1 MNAPSKAQEIKA
13 MLAAVVAFFT
23 ALWGWVGWIIF
34 LLILTIALDYVTGT
48 AAAKA
53 HGEWTSKLAR
63 EGLWHKLGEIVA
75 LLVAIL
81 CDIAVAVI
89 LHTEAAAIFDGHIPY
104 GNYITLVV
112 AAWYFFTEVGSIL
125 ENIKKLGAPIPEW
138 LISGARVLKG
148 KAEEATPIVKSE
160 NDIHS
165 NSQTE

>member
-13 MLAAVVAFFT
+13 LLAAGVAFLT

-34 LLILTIALDYVTGT
+34 LLVMAIALDYITGT

-53 HGEWTSKLAR
+53 TGEWTSKVAR

-75 LLVAIL
+75 LLVAAL
-81 CDIAVAVI
+81 CDIAISVI
-89 LHTEAAAIFDGHIPY
+89 LHTGAAQIFEGLPY

-112 AAWYFFTEVGSIL
+112 ATWYFFTEIGSIL

-148 KAEEATPIVKSE
+148 KAEEAAPIVKGIE
-160 NDIHS
+160 HS
-165 NSQTE
+165 KDSAE

>member
-1 MNAPSKAQEIKA
+1 MNAPNKAQELKA
-13 MLAAVVAFFT
+13 FLAAGVAFLT

-34 LLILTIALDYVTGT
+34 LLIMAIALDYVTGT

-53 HGEWTSKLAR
+53 TGEWTSKVAR

-75 LLVAIL
+75 LLVAAL
-81 CDIAVAVI
+81 CDIAISVI
-89 LHTEAAAIFDGHIPY
+89 LHTGAAQIFEGLPY

-112 AAWYFFTEVGSIL
+112 ATWYFFTEVGSIL

-148 KAEEATPIVKSE
+148 KAEEAAPIGGAKEDS
-160 NDIHS
+160 DQPRS
-165 NSQTE
+165 

>member
-1 MNAPSKAQEIKA
+1 MNAPTKAQEIKA
-13 MLAAVVAFFT
+13 LLAAIVAFGT
-23 ALWGWVGWIIF
+23 AIWGWVGWIIF

-53 HGEWTSKLAR
+53 CGEWTSQLAR

-89 LHTEAAAIFDGHIPY
+89 LHTEAASIFDGRIPY

-112 AAWYFFTEVGSIL
+112 ATWYFFTEVGSIL
-125 ENIKKLGAPIPEW
+125 ENIKKLGAPIPDW
-138 LISGARVLKG
+138 LITGARILKG
-148 KAEEATPIVKSE
+148 KVEEAAPITKS
-160 NDIHS
+160 DDHS
-165 NSQTE
+165 REKSD

>member
-13 MLAAVVAFFT
+13 LLAAIVAFGT

-53 HGEWTSKLAR
+53 AGEWTSKLAR
-63 EGLWHKLGEIVA
+63 DGLWHKLGEIVA

-112 AAWYFFTEVGSIL
+112 ATWYFFTEVGSIL
-125 ENIKKLGAPIPEW
+125 ENIKKLGAPIPDW

-148 KAEEATPIVKSE
+148 KAEEAAPIVKTGDHEKEKS
-160 NDIHS
+160 D
-165 NSQTE
+165 

>member
-13 MLAAVVAFFT
+13 LLAAGVAFLT

-34 LLILTIALDYVTGT
+34 LLIMAIALDYITGT

-53 HGEWTSKLAR
+53 TGEWTSKVAR

-75 LLVAIL
+75 LLVAAL
-81 CDIAVAVI
+81 CDIAISVI
-89 LHTEAAAIFDGHIPY
+89 LHTGAAQIFEGLPY

-112 AAWYFFTEVGSIL
+112 ATWYFFTEIGSIL

-148 KAEEATPIVKSE
+148 KAEEAAPIVKTGDPPSA
-160 NDIHS
+160 DK
-165 NSQTE
+165 TE

>member
-13 MLAAVVAFFT
+13 FLAAGVAFLT

-34 LLILTIALDYVTGT
+34 LLIAAIVLDYITGT

-53 HGEWTSKLAR
+53 TGEWTSKMAR

-75 LLVAIL
+75 LLVAAL
-81 CDIAVAVI
+81 CDIAISVI
-89 LHTEAAAIFDGHIPY
+89 LHTGAAQIFEGLPY

-112 AAWYFFTEVGSIL
+112 ATWYFFTEVGSIL

-148 KAEEATPIVKSE
+148 KAEEAAPIAGAKE
-160 NDIHS
+160 DGDKG
-165 NSQTE
+165 